1 MYIYLYIYIDISYPP
16 WTDTIAFISPFHSC
30 QVIKHWNTLR
40 QEAFLTPCLYF
51 SPGDHGW
58 TQIGLELLVRSV
70 NEMQRILIE
79 VWMFFSLFPVILF
92 NINLLWDFEVEV
104 LSRKLNVHDAQSSRH
119 RQHIWQHDRVPWNHQ
134 GTRVYQRISQLH
146 TITMFCW
153 SFFQATW
160 NDGNFARTVQRLFS
174 DFSSKIVVICP
185 STVNSSTNLRTDP
198 TTREVELELPK
209 WREGK
214 YLVGL
219 PQLMVCGCWVF
230 LWFFVG
236 CTRFLKLTAKKST
249 WKRGPFFPKKGK
261 NRIPTIPFLG
271 VRTC

>member
-1 MYIYLYIYIDISYPP
+1 MHNQVDIGNTYGNTTECPETIRAPEFIKESHNYIL
-16 WTDTIAFISPFHSC
+16 
-30 QVIKHWNTLR
+30 L
-40 QEAFLTPCLYF
+40 PCF
-51 SPGDHGW
+51 
-58 TQIGLELLVRSV
+58 
-70 NEMQRILIE
+70 
-79 VWMFFSLFPVILF
+79 
-92 NINLLWDFEVEV
+92 VEV
-104 LSRKLNVHDAQSSRH
+104 
-119 RQHIWQHDRVPWNHQ
+119 
-134 GTRVYQRISQLH
+134 
-146 TITMFCW
+146 
-153 SFFQATW
+153 FFQATW

-261 NRIPTIPFLG
+261 DRIPTIPFLG
-271 VRTC
+271 VRTCYFQAGYLPCHDLSRWKFIKLDWHLAVIFV